1 MTPASLYRSSTFR
14 LAALYVALFAVSFG
28 ILFAII
34 WWLTTGYVA
43 RQAEAAVDSEIAS
56 LTEHYERRGLPGL
69 LSVVSERIA
78 GDPTHRTLYL
88 VADPLLRPLIGN
100 LNAWPNVEPDEGG
113 WMEVRIAGEPGKG
126 GARTFRARSLV
137 LAGALHFLV
146 GRDLREA
153 QDFRRQLVNA
163 LGWSAAVMLVLA
175 VTGGALMSLSTG
187 RRIDAINEATRQIM
201 GGDLGRRIATRGSG
215 DDFDALAENLN
226 AMLDRIQALM
236 DGVRQVSDG
245 VAHDLRTPLT
255 RLRSRLEQLD
265 RQPGTAE
272 DQRVLIEAAMA
283 EADSLIA
290 TFNALLRIARIESRS
305 QQAEFAP
312 IDLVAL
318 AADVAELYE
327 PLCEERGL
335 TLARPTGEP
344 VSVSADRDLLFQAV
358 ANLVDN
364 AVKYTPRGGHLRL
377 SVEADD
383 AGARLA
389 VTDDG
394 PGIPEAFRGKVFD
407 RFFRVDSGGGIPG
420 SGLGLTLAA
429 AIARLHGAE
438 IVLEP
443 REPGLA
449 AVIAFPRAAV
459 GAAPQPSTNAPAGV
473 RC

>member
-1 MTPASLYRSSTFR
+1 VTTTNLYRSSTFR
-14 LAALYVALFAVSFG
+14 LAALYVALFGVSFA
-28 ILFAII
+28 ILFAVI

-43 RQAEAAVDSEIAS
+43 RQAEAAVESEIAS

-78 GDPTHRTLYL
+78 GDPTHRTVYL

-100 LNAWPNVEPDEGG
+100 LNAWPTAAPDESG
-113 WMEVRIAGEPGKG
+113 WLEVRVAGEPGKG
-126 GARTFRARSLV
+126 GARTFRARTLV

-146 GRDLREA
+146 GRDLRDA
-153 QDFRRQLVNA
+153 QDFRRQLINA

-187 RRIDAINEATRQIM
+187 RRIDAINEATREIM
-201 GGDLGRRIATRGSG
+201 DGDLGRRIATRGSG

-255 RLRSRLEQLD
+255 RLRSRLEQLE
-265 RQPGTAE
+265 RQPGTPD
-272 DQRVLIEAAMA
+272 DQRALIEAAIA

-305 QQAEFAP
+305 QQAEFAAV
-312 IDLVAL
+312 DLVAL
-318 AADVAELYE
+318 AGDVAELYE

-335 TLARPTGEP
+335 TLSRPTGAP
-344 VSVSADRDLLFQAV
+344 VIVSADRDLLFQAV

-364 AVKYTPRGGHLRL
+364 AAKYTPAGGHLRL
-377 SVEADD
+377 EVDSD
-383 AGARLA
+383 GAAPRIA
-389 VTDDG
+389 VIDDG
-394 PGIPEAFRGKVFD
+394 PGIPEALRGKVFD
-407 RFFRVDSGGGIPG
+407 RFFRVDSGRGVPG

-443 REPGLA
+443 RDPGLA
-449 AVIAFPRAAV
+449 AIIAFRRPAGA
-459 GAAPQPSTNAPAGV
+459 AAPQPSTNAAAGA

>member
-1 MTPASLYRSSTFR
+1 MTTTNLYRSSTFR
-14 LAALYVALFAVSFG
+14 LAALYVALFGVSFA
-28 ILFAII
+28 ILFAVI

-43 RQAEAAVDSEIAS
+43 RQAEAAVESEIAS

-78 GDPTHRTLYL
+78 GDPTHRTVYL

-100 LNAWPNVEPDEGG
+100 LNAWPTATPDESG
-113 WMEVRIAGEPGKG
+113 WLEVRVAGEPGKG
-126 GARTFRARSLV
+126 GARTFRARTLV

-146 GRDLREA
+146 GRDLRDA
-153 QDFRRQLVNA
+153 QDFRRQLINA

-187 RRIDAINEATRQIM
+187 RRIDAINEATREIM
-201 GGDLGRRIATRGSG
+201 DGDLGRRIATRGSG

-236 DGVRQVSDG
+236 EGVRQVSDG

-255 RLRSRLEQLD
+255 RLRSRLEQLE
-265 RQPGTAE
+265 RQPGTPD
-272 DQRVLIEAAMA
+272 DQRALIEAAIA

-312 IDLVAL
+312 VDLIAL
-318 AADVAELYE
+318 AGDVAELYE

-335 TLARPTGEP
+335 TLSRPTGAP
-344 VSVSADRDLLFQAV
+344 VIVSADRDLLFQAV

-364 AVKYTPRGGHLRL
+364 AAKYTPAGGHLRL
-377 SVEADD
+377 EVDSD
-383 AGARLA
+383 GAAPRIA
-389 VTDDG
+389 VIDDG
-394 PGIPEAFRGKVFD
+394 PGIPEALRGKVFD
-407 RFFRVDSGGGIPG
+407 RFFRVDSGRGVPG

-443 REPGLA
+443 RDPGLA
-449 AVIAFPRAAV
+449 AIIAFRRPAGA
-459 GAAPQPSTNAPAGV
+459 AAPQPSTNAAAGA